1 MLFLDQPIEMTVL
14 IYSSATR
21 RGLNMLRQLK
31 IAARTSACFALMVVL
46 VFGLGIFSIQ
56 QLHGIR
62 EQSLEI
68 ENDALPGIALGDDIA
83 LAVEKTRTTVAKM
96 LATHDLAQVAQAH
109 NEFLERKAGF
119 QKAVEAYDPLI
130 TDDEERA
137 LVEGLKSTYQGY
149 IERGEKVYTLI
160 NENQAEAGRALV
172 WGEMKAMAESI
183 EAALGKLEKIND
195 DSEAESSAAA
205 TSVYENALIVTQG
218 VMFLKVLLTVLLAW
232 RLTKSLAVPISQA
245 LHSSETIAAG
255 DLRPSAINREG
266 TDEAALLLQSMERM
280 RGNLSQT
287 LSQVGDAA
295 HQLASA
301 TEQMSVLMVNSN
313 ADLVVQNSEIEM
325 AATAVTEMS
334 QAVDEVARNAVAT
347 SEESKASSVSA
358 REGQEELN
366 QTVQSILELTRNVG
380 TASVEAQALA
390 TRTLDITKV
399 LDVIRAVSEQTNLLA
414 LNAAIEAARAGDA
427 GRGFAVVADEVRAL
441 AHRTSESTREIETM
455 IGHIQQGTKST
466 LVALEVSTEQAQ
478 RTKQQAE
485 SANAVLASIAS
496 SVMVINERNTVIA
509 SASEEQALVA
519 REVDR
524 NLVRIRD
531 LSAQSAV
538 RTGQTGSASQSLA
551 ELASDLT
558 TTLRQFKLS

>member
-1 MLFLDQPIEMTVL
+1 
-14 IYSSATR
+14 
-21 RGLNMLRQLK
+21 MLRQLK

-149 IERGEKVYTLI
+149 IERAEKVYTLI

-218 VMFLKVLLTVLLAW
+218 VMFLTVLLTVLLAW

-287 LSQVGDAA
+287 LTQVGDAA

-414 LNAAIEAARAGDA
+414 LNAALEAARAGDA

-496 SVMVINERNTVIA
+496 SVMVIDERNTVIA

-551 ELASDLT
+551 ELANDLT

>member
-1 MLFLDQPIEMTVL
+1 M
-14 IYSSATR
+14 S
-21 RGLNMLRQLK
+21 MLRQLK

-149 IERGEKVYTLI
+149 IEVYTLI

-218 VMFLKVLLTVLLAW
+218 VMFLTVLLTVLLAW

-287 LSQVGDAA
+287 LTQVGDAA

-496 SVMVINERNTVIA
+496 SVMVIDERNTVIA

-551 ELASDLT
+551 ELANDLT

>member
-1 MLFLDQPIEMTVL
+1 M
-14 IYSSATR
+14 
-21 RGLNMLRQLK
+21 NMLRQLK

-218 VMFLKVLLTVLLAW
+218 VMFLTVLLTVLLAW

-496 SVMVINERNTVIA
+496 SVMVIDERNTVIA

-558 TTLRQFKLS
+558 TTLRQFKLG

>member
-1 MLFLDQPIEMTVL
+1 M
-14 IYSSATR
+14 
-21 RGLNMLRQLK
+21 
-31 IAARTSACFALMVVL
+31 
-46 VFGLGIFSIQ
+46 
-56 QLHGIR
+56 
-62 EQSLEI
+62 
-68 ENDALPGIALGDDIA
+68 ND
-83 LAVEKTRTTVAKM
+83 E
-96 LATHDLAQVAQAH
+96 
-109 NEFLERKAGF
+109 
-119 QKAVEAYDPLI
+119 
-130 TDDEERA
+130 
-137 LVEGLKSTYQGY
+137 
-149 IERGEKVYTLI
+149 
-160 NENQAEAGRALV
+160 
-172 WGEMKAMAESI
+172 
-183 EAALGKLEKIND
+183 
-195 DSEAESSAAA
+195 SEADSSAAA
-205 TSVYENALIVTQG
+205 SEVYDNAVVVTQL
-218 VMFLKVLLTVLLAW
+218 VMLITILLTVLLAW

-245 LHSSETIAAG
+245 LLASETIAGG
-255 DLRPSAINREG
+255 DLRPTHLDREG

-280 RGNLSQT
+280 RGNLSTT
-287 LSQVGDAA
+287 LTHVGDAA
-295 HQLASA
+295 LQLASA
-301 TEQMSVLMVNSN
+301 TEEMSALMANSN
-313 ADLVVQNSEIEM
+313 ADLIVQNSEIEM

-334 QAVDEVARNAVAT
+334 QAVDEVARNAVST

-358 REGQEELN
+358 RQGQEELK
-366 QTVQSILELTRNVG
+366 QTVKSILELTQNVS

-390 TRTLDITKV
+390 TRTLDISKV

-478 RTKQQAE
+478 RTRHQAE

-496 SVMVINERNTVIA
+496 SVMVIDERNTVIA

-558 TTLRQFKLS
+558 TTLRQFKLR

>member
-1 MLFLDQPIEMTVL
+1 
-14 IYSSATR
+14 
-21 RGLNMLRQLK
+21 MLRQLK
-31 IAARTSACFALMVVL
+31 IAARTSACFAVMVVL

-137 LVEGLKSTYQGY
+137 IFEGLKSTYQGY
-149 IERGEKVYTLI
+149 IERAEKVYTLI
-160 NENQAEAGRALV
+160 NENQAEAGRGLV

-218 VMFLKVLLTVLLAW
+218 VMFLTVLLTVLLAW

-287 LSQVGDAA
+287 LTQVGDAA

-301 TEQMSVLMVNSN
+301 TEEMSALMVNSN

-455 IGHIQQGTKST
+455 VGHIQQGTKST
-466 LVALEVSTEQAQ
+466 LVALEVSTDQAQ

-496 SVMVINERNTVIA
+496 SVMVIDERNTVIA

-558 TTLRQFKLS
+558 TTLGQFKLR

>member
-1 MLFLDQPIEMTVL
+1 M
-14 IYSSATR
+14 S
-21 RGLNMLRQLK
+21 MLRQLK

-149 IERGEKVYTLI
+149 IERAEKVYTLI
-160 NENQAEAGRALV
+160 NENQAEAGRSLV

-218 VMFLKVLLTVLLAW
+218 VMFLMVLLTVLLAW

-287 LSQVGDAA
+287 LTQVGDAA

-496 SVMVINERNTVIA
+496 SVMVIDERNTVIA

>member
-1 MLFLDQPIEMTVL
+1 
-14 IYSSATR
+14 
-21 RGLNMLRQLK
+21 MLRQLK
-31 IAARTSACFALMVVL
+31 IAVRTAVCFALMVVL
-46 VFGLGIFSIQ
+46 VIGLGIFSLQ

-68 ENDALPGIALGDDIA
+68 ENDSLPGIALGDDIA
-83 LAVEKTRTTVAKM
+83 LAFEKTRTTVAKM
-96 LATHDLAQVAQAH
+96 LTTQDVAQVALVHAD
-109 NEFLERKAGF
+109 FLEKEAGF
-119 QKAVEAYDPLI
+119 QKAIQAYTPLI
-130 TDDEERA
+130 TEDDERA
-137 LVEGLKSTYQGY
+137 LINGMTSTYQRY
-149 IERGEKVYTLI
+149 TERAEQVYALI
-160 NENQAEAGRALV
+160 NQNQNQAEAARQLV
-172 WGEMKAMAESI
+172 WGEMKTIAEGL
-183 EAALGKLEKIND
+183 EASLGKLEKIND
-195 DSEAESSAAA
+195 ESEADSSAAA
-205 TSVYENALIVTQG
+205 SEVYDNAVVVTQL
-218 VMFLKVLLTVLLAW
+218 VMLITILLTVLLAW

-245 LHSSETIAAG
+245 LLASETIAAG
-255 DLRPSAINREG
+255 DLRPTHLDREG

-280 RGNLSQT
+280 RGNLSTT
-287 LSQVGDAA
+287 LTHVGDAA
-295 HQLASA
+295 LQLASA
-301 TEQMSVLMVNSN
+301 TEEMSALMANSN
-313 ADLVVQNSEIEM
+313 ADLIVQNSEIEM

-334 QAVDEVARNAVAT
+334 QAVDEVARNAVST

-358 REGQEELN
+358 RQGQEELK
-366 QTVQSILELTRNVG
+366 QTVKSILELTQNVS

-390 TRTLDITKV
+390 TRTLDISKV

-478 RTKQQAE
+478 RTRHQAE

-496 SVMVINERNTVIA
+496 SVMVIDERNTVIA

-558 TTLRQFKLS
+558 TTLRQFKLR

>member
-1 MLFLDQPIEMTVL
+1 
-14 IYSSATR
+14 
-21 RGLNMLRQLK
+21 MLRQLK

-149 IERGEKVYTLI
+149 IERAEKVYTLI

-218 VMFLKVLLTVLLAW
+218 VMFLTVLLTVLLAW

-287 LSQVGDAA
+287 LTQVGDAA

-496 SVMVINERNTVIA
+496 SVMVIDERNTVIA

>member
-1 MLFLDQPIEMTVL
+1 
-14 IYSSATR
+14 
-21 RGLNMLRQLK
+21 MLRQLK

-149 IERGEKVYTLI
+149 IERAEKVYTLI
-160 NENQAEAGRALV
+160 NENQAEAGRSLV

-218 VMFLKVLLTVLLAW
+218 VMFLMVLLTVLLAW

-287 LSQVGDAA
+287 LTQVGDAA

-496 SVMVINERNTVIA
+496 SVMVIDERNTVIA

>member
-1 MLFLDQPIEMTVL
+1 
-14 IYSSATR
+14 
-21 RGLNMLRQLK
+21 MLRQLK

-149 IERGEKVYTLI
+149 IERAEKVYTLI

-218 VMFLKVLLTVLLAW
+218 VMFLTVLLTVLLAW

-287 LSQVGDAA
+287 LTQVGDAA

-414 LNAAIEAARAGDA
+414 LNAAIEAARAGEA

-441 AHRTSESTREIETM
+441 AHRTQQSTSEIERLVSN
-455 IGHIQQGTKST
+455 IQNGTDR
-466 LVALEVSTEQAQ
+466 AVSSMRGNTE
-478 RTKQQAE
+478 
-485 SANAVLASIAS
+485 LASDTLSIAEGANDS
-496 SVMVINERNTVIA
+496 LSVISTAVSEINDLNLVIA
-509 SASEEQALVA
+509 SAAQQQAHVA

-524 NLVRIRD
+524 NLVNIRD
-531 LSAQSAV
+531 LSAQSSSGAQ
-538 RTGQTGSASQSLA
+538 QTSSASRELSTLA
-551 ELASDLT
+551 LDLNNIVG
-558 TTLRQFKLS
+558 RFRLS

>member
-1 MLFLDQPIEMTVL
+1 M
-14 IYSSATR
+14 
-21 RGLNMLRQLK
+21 NMLRQLK

-46 VFGLGIFSIQ
+46 VVGLGIFSLQ
-56 QLHGIR
+56 QLHSIR

-68 ENDALPGIALGDDIA
+68 ENDSLPGIALGDDIA
-83 LAVEKTRTTVAKM
+83 LSFEKTRTTVAKM
-96 LATHDLAQVAQAH
+96 LSTHDVAQVAQAH
-109 NEFLERKAGF
+109 AEFLDKKAGF
-119 QKAVEAYDPLI
+119 QKAIQAYSPVI
-130 TDDEERA
+130 TEDDERA
-137 LVEGLKSTYQGY
+137 LINGLTSAYQGY
-149 IERGEKVYTLI
+149 TERAEQVYKLI
-160 NENQAEAGRALV
+160 NENQAEAARQMV
-172 WGEMKAMAESI
+172 WGEMRAMAESI
-183 EAALGKLEKIND
+183 EASLGKLEKIND

-205 TSVYENALIVTQG
+205 SSVYDNALIVTQL
-218 VMFLKVLLTVLLAW
+218 VMLVTVLLTVLLAW

-245 LHSSETIAAG
+245 LLTSETIAAG
-255 DLRPSAINREG
+255 DLRPTRVDRG
-266 TDEAALLLQSMERM
+266 GVDEAALLLQSMERM

-287 LSQVGDAA
+287 LTQVGDAA

-496 SVMVINERNTVIA
+496 SVMVIDERNTVIA

-558 TTLRQFKLS
+558 TTLRQFKLG

>member
-14 IYSSATR
+14 IYSSATG

-149 IERGEKVYTLI
+149 IERAEKVYTLI
-160 NENQAEAGRALV
+160 NENQAEAGRSLV

-218 VMFLKVLLTVLLAW
+218 VMFLMVLLTVLLAW

-266 TDEAALLLQSMERM
+266 TDETALLLQSMERM

-287 LSQVGDAA
+287 LTQVGDAA

-496 SVMVINERNTVIA
+496 SVMVIDERNTVIA

>member
-1 MLFLDQPIEMTVL
+1 
-14 IYSSATR
+14 
-21 RGLNMLRQLK
+21 MLRQLK
-31 IAARTSACFALMVVL
+31 IAARTSACFAVMVVL

-137 LVEGLKSTYQGY
+137 LFEGLKSTYQGY
-149 IERGEKVYTLI
+149 IERAEKVYTLI

-218 VMFLKVLLTVLLAW
+218 VMFLTVLLTVLLAW

-287 LSQVGDAA
+287 LTQVGDAA

-301 TEQMSVLMVNSN
+301 TEEMSALMVNSN

-455 IGHIQQGTKST
+455 VGHIQQGTKST
-466 LVALEVSTEQAQ
+466 LVALEVSTDQAQ

-496 SVMVINERNTVIA
+496 SVMVIDERNTVIA

-558 TTLRQFKLS
+558 TTLGQFKLR

>member
-1 MLFLDQPIEMTVL
+1 
-14 IYSSATR
+14 
-21 RGLNMLRQLK
+21 MLRQLK
-31 IAARTSACFALMVVL
+31 IAARTSACFAVMVVL

-137 LVEGLKSTYQGY
+137 IFEGLKSTYQGY
-149 IERGEKVYTLI
+149 IERAEKVYTLI

-218 VMFLKVLLTVLLAW
+218 VMFLTVLLTVLLAW
-232 RLTKSLAVPISQA
+232 RLTKSLALPISQA

-287 LSQVGDAA
+287 LTQVGDAA

-301 TEQMSVLMVNSN
+301 TEEMSALMVNSN

-455 IGHIQQGTKST
+455 VGHIQQGTKST
-466 LVALEVSTEQAQ
+466 LVALEVSTDQAQ

-496 SVMVINERNTVIA
+496 SVMVIDERNTVIA

-558 TTLRQFKLS
+558 TTLGQFKLR

>member
-14 IYSSATR
+14 IYSSATG

-149 IERGEKVYTLI
+149 IERAEKVYTLI
-160 NENQAEAGRALV
+160 NENQAEAGRSLV

-218 VMFLKVLLTVLLAW
+218 VMFLMVLLTVLLAW

-287 LSQVGDAA
+287 LTQVGDAA

-496 SVMVINERNTVIA
+496 SVMVIDERNTVIA

-558 TTLRQFKLS
+558 TTLRKGLK

>member
-1 MLFLDQPIEMTVL
+1 
-14 IYSSATR
+14 
-21 RGLNMLRQLK
+21 MLRQLK

-149 IERGEKVYTLI
+149 IEHAEKVYTLI

-218 VMFLKVLLTVLLAW
+218 VMFLTVLLTVLLAW

-287 LSQVGDAA
+287 LTQVGDAA

-366 QTVQSILELTRNVG
+366 QTVQSILELTRNVS

-496 SVMVINERNTVIA
+496 SVMVIDERNTVIA

-558 TTLRQFKLS
+558 TTLRQFKLG

>member
-1 MLFLDQPIEMTVL
+1 MSKSHNLQP
-14 IYSSATR
+14 
-21 RGLNMLRQLK
+21 Q
-31 IAARTSACFALMVVL
+31 AAL
-46 VFGLGIFSIQ
+46 FGLGIFSIQ

-68 ENDALPGIALGDDIA
+68 ENDALPGIVLGDDIA

-149 IERGEKVYTLI
+149 IERAEKVYTLI

-218 VMFLKVLLTVLLAW
+218 VMFLTVLLTVLLAW
-232 RLTKSLAVPISQA
+232 RLTKSQAVPISQA

-287 LSQVGDAA
+287 LTQVGDAA

-496 SVMVINERNTVIA
+496 SVMVIDERNTVIA

-524 NLVRIRD
+524 NLIRIRD

>member
-1 MLFLDQPIEMTVL
+1 
-14 IYSSATR
+14 
-21 RGLNMLRQLK
+21 
-31 IAARTSACFALMVVL
+31 
-46 VFGLGIFSIQ
+46 
-56 QLHGIR
+56 
-62 EQSLEI
+62 
-68 ENDALPGIALGDDIA
+68 
-83 LAVEKTRTTVAKM
+83 
-96 LATHDLAQVAQAH
+96 
-109 NEFLERKAGF
+109 
-119 QKAVEAYDPLI
+119 
-130 TDDEERA
+130 
-137 LVEGLKSTYQGY
+137 
-149 IERGEKVYTLI
+149 
-160 NENQAEAGRALV
+160 
-172 WGEMKAMAESI
+172 MKAMAESI

-205 TSVYENALIVTQG
+205 TSVYENALIVTYG
-218 VMFLKVLLTVLLAW
+218 VMFLTVLLTVLLAW

-287 LSQVGDAA
+287 LTQVGDAA

-301 TEQMSVLMVNSN
+301 TEEMSALMVNSN

-334 QAVDEVARNAVAT
+334 QAVDEVARNAVTT
-347 SEESKASSVSA
+347 SVESKASSVSA

-366 QTVQSILELTRNVG
+366 QTVKSILELTRNVG
-380 TASVEAQALA
+380 TASTEAQALA

-496 SVMVINERNTVIA
+496 SVMVIDERNTVIA

-538 RTGQTGSASQSLA
+538 RTSQTGSASQSLA

-558 TTLRQFKLS
+558 TTLGQFKLR

>member
-14 IYSSATR
+14 IYSSATG

-218 VMFLKVLLTVLLAW
+218 VMFLTVLLTVLLAW
-232 RLTKSLAVPISQA
+232 RLIKSLAVPISQA

-485 SANAVLASIAS
+485 SANAVLAGIAS
-496 SVMVINERNTVIA
+496 SVMVIDERNTVIA

>member
-1 MLFLDQPIEMTVL
+1 
-14 IYSSATR
+14 
-21 RGLNMLRQLK
+21 MLRQLK

-218 VMFLKVLLTVLLAW
+218 VMFLTVLLTVLLAW

>member
-1 MLFLDQPIEMTVL
+1 
-14 IYSSATR
+14 
-21 RGLNMLRQLK
+21 MLRQLK

-96 LATHDLAQVAQAH
+96 LATHDLAQVALAH
-109 NEFLERKAGF
+109 TELLEKKAGF

-130 TDDEERA
+130 TEDDERA

-149 IERGEKVYTLI
+149 IERAEKVYTLI

-205 TSVYENALIVTQG
+205 TSVYENALIVTYG
-218 VMFLKVLLTVLLAW
+218 VMFLTVLLTVLLAW
-232 RLTKSLAVPISQA
+232 RLTRSLAVPISQA

-287 LSQVGDAA
+287 LTQVGDAA

-301 TEQMSVLMVNSN
+301 TEEMSALMVNSN

-334 QAVDEVARNAVAT
+334 QAVDEVARNAVTT
-347 SEESKASSVSA
+347 SVESKASSVSA

-455 IGHIQQGTKST
+455 VGHIQQGTKST
-466 LVALEVSTEQAQ
+466 LVALEVSTDQAQ

-496 SVMVINERNTVIA
+496 SVMVIDERNTVIA

-538 RTGQTGSASQSLA
+538 RTSQTGSASQSLA

-558 TTLRQFKLS
+558 TTLGQFKLR

>member
-1 MLFLDQPIEMTVL
+1 
-14 IYSSATR
+14 
-21 RGLNMLRQLK
+21 MLRQLK

-46 VFGLGIFSIQ
+46 VFGVGIFSIQ

-149 IERGEKVYTLI
+149 IERAEKVYTLI

-218 VMFLKVLLTVLLAW
+218 VMFLTVLLTVLLAW

-287 LSQVGDAA
+287 LTQVGDAA

-496 SVMVINERNTVIA
+496 SVMVIDERNTVIA

>member
-1 MLFLDQPIEMTVL
+1 
-14 IYSSATR
+14 
-21 RGLNMLRQLK
+21 
-31 IAARTSACFALMVVL
+31 
-46 VFGLGIFSIQ
+46 
-56 QLHGIR
+56 
-62 EQSLEI
+62 
-68 ENDALPGIALGDDIA
+68 
-83 LAVEKTRTTVAKM
+83 
-96 LATHDLAQVAQAH
+96 
-109 NEFLERKAGF
+109 
-119 QKAVEAYDPLI
+119 
-130 TDDEERA
+130 
-137 LVEGLKSTYQGY
+137 
-149 IERGEKVYTLI
+149 
-160 NENQAEAGRALV
+160 
-172 WGEMKAMAESI
+172 
-183 EAALGKLEKIND
+183 
-195 DSEAESSAAA
+195 
-205 TSVYENALIVTQG
+205 
-218 VMFLKVLLTVLLAW
+218 
-232 RLTKSLAVPISQA
+232 
-245 LHSSETIAAG
+245 
-255 DLRPSAINREG
+255 
-266 TDEAALLLQSMERM
+266 
-280 RGNLSQT
+280 
-287 LSQVGDAA
+287 
-295 HQLASA
+295 
-301 TEQMSVLMVNSN
+301 
-313 ADLVVQNSEIEM
+313 
-325 AATAVTEMS
+325 MS

-496 SVMVINERNTVIA
+496 SVMVIDERNTVIA

-558 TTLRQFKLS
+558 TTLRKGLK

>member
-1 MLFLDQPIEMTVL
+1 
-14 IYSSATR
+14 
-21 RGLNMLRQLK
+21 MLRQLK

-130 TDDEERA
+130 TDDEERV

-218 VMFLKVLLTVLLAW
+218 VMFLTVLLTVLLAW
-232 RLTKSLAVPISQA
+232 RLIKSLAVPISQA

-485 SANAVLASIAS
+485 SANAVLAGIAS
-496 SVMVINERNTVIA
+496 SVMVIDERNTVIA

>member
-1 MLFLDQPIEMTVL
+1 
-14 IYSSATR
+14 
-21 RGLNMLRQLK
+21 MLRQLK
-31 IAARTSACFALMVVL
+31 IAARTSACFAVMVVL

-96 LATHDLAQVAQAH
+96 LSTHDLAQVAQAH

-119 QKAVEAYDPLI
+119 QKAVEPYDPLI
-130 TDDEERA
+130 TDDNERA
-137 LVEGLKSTYQGY
+137 LFEGLKSTYQGY
-149 IERGEKVYTLI
+149 IERAEKVYTLI

-218 VMFLKVLLTVLLAW
+218 VMFLTVLLTVLLAW

-287 LSQVGDAA
+287 LTQVGDAA

-301 TEQMSVLMVNSN
+301 TEEMSALMVNSN

-455 IGHIQQGTKST
+455 VGHIQQGTKST
-466 LVALEVSTEQAQ
+466 LVALEVSTDQAQ

-496 SVMVINERNTVIA
+496 SVMVIDERNTVIA

-558 TTLRQFKLS
+558 ITLGQFKLR

>member
-1 MLFLDQPIEMTVL
+1 
-14 IYSSATR
+14 
-21 RGLNMLRQLK
+21 MLRQLK

-149 IERGEKVYTLI
+149 IERAEKVYTLI
-160 NENQAEAGRALV
+160 NENQAEAGRSLV

-218 VMFLKVLLTVLLAW
+218 VMFLMVLLTVLLAW

-266 TDEAALLLQSMERM
+266 TDETALLLQSMERM

-287 LSQVGDAA
+287 LTQVGDAA

-496 SVMVINERNTVIA
+496 SVMVIDERNTVIA

>member
-1 MLFLDQPIEMTVL
+1 
-14 IYSSATR
+14 
-21 RGLNMLRQLK
+21 
-31 IAARTSACFALMVVL
+31 
-46 VFGLGIFSIQ
+46 
-56 QLHGIR
+56 
-62 EQSLEI
+62 
-68 ENDALPGIALGDDIA
+68 
-83 LAVEKTRTTVAKM
+83 
-96 LATHDLAQVAQAH
+96 
-109 NEFLERKAGF
+109 
-119 QKAVEAYDPLI
+119 
-130 TDDEERA
+130 
-137 LVEGLKSTYQGY
+137 
-149 IERGEKVYTLI
+149 
-160 NENQAEAGRALV
+160 
-172 WGEMKAMAESI
+172 MKAMAESI

-218 VMFLKVLLTVLLAW
+218 VMFLTVLLTVLLAW

-245 LHSSETIAAG
+245 LHSSETIASG

-301 TEQMSVLMVNSN
+301 TEEMSALMVNSN

-455 IGHIQQGTKST
+455 VGHIQQGTKST
-466 LVALEVSTEQAQ
+466 LVALEVSTDQAQ

-496 SVMVINERNTVIA
+496 SVMVIDERNTVIA

-558 TTLRQFKLS
+558 TTLGQFKLR

>member
-1 MLFLDQPIEMTVL
+1 
-14 IYSSATR
+14 
-21 RGLNMLRQLK
+21 MLRQLK

-96 LATHDLAQVAQAH
+96 LASHDPAQVTLAH
-109 NEFLERKAGF
+109 TELLEKKAGF

-130 TDDEERA
+130 TEDDERA

-149 IERGEKVYTLI
+149 IDRAEKVYTLI
-160 NENQAEAGRALV
+160 NENQADAGRALV
-172 WGEMKAMAESI
+172 WGEMKGMAERI

-205 TSVYENALIVTQG
+205 TSVYENALIVTYG
-218 VMFLKVLLTVLLAW
+218 VMFLTVLLTVLLAW

-287 LSQVGDAA
+287 LTQVGDAA

-301 TEQMSVLMVNSN
+301 TEEMSALMVNSN

-334 QAVDEVARNAVAT
+334 QAVDEVARNAVTT
-347 SEESKASSVSA
+347 SVESKASSVSA

-441 AHRTSESTREIETM
+441 AHRT
-455 IGHIQQGTKST
+455 
-466 LVALEVSTEQAQ
+466 
-478 RTKQQAE
+478 
-485 SANAVLASIAS
+485 ANRLARS
-496 SVMVINERNTVIA
+496 
-509 SASEEQALVA
+509 
-519 REVDR
+519 
-524 NLVRIRD
+524 
-531 LSAQSAV
+531 
-538 RTGQTGSASQSLA
+538 
-551 ELASDLT
+551 
-558 TTLRQFKLS
+558 KP

>member
-1 MLFLDQPIEMTVL
+1 MTEL
-14 IYSSATR
+14 IYSPVTG
-21 RGLNMLRQLK
+21 RGLKMLRQLK

-96 LATHDLAQVAQAH
+96 LAAHDMAQVTLAH
-109 NEFLERKAGF
+109 TEFLDRKAGF

-130 TDDEERA
+130 TEDDERA

-149 IERGEKVYTLI
+149 IERAEKVYTLI

-172 WGEMKAMAESI
+172 WGEMKVMAEGM
-183 EAALGKLEKIND
+183 ETALGKLEKIND

-218 VMFLKVLLTVLLAW
+218 VMFLTVLLTVLLAW

-301 TEQMSVLMVNSN
+301 TEEMSALMVNSN

-334 QAVDEVARNAVAT
+334 QAVDEVARNAVTT
-347 SEESKASSVSA
+347 SVESRASSVSA

-366 QTVQSILELTRNVG
+366 QTVKSILELTRNVG

-414 LNAAIEAARAGDA
+414 LNAAIEAARAGEQ
-427 GRGFAVVADEVRAL
+427 GRGFAVVADEVRLL
-441 AHRTSESTREIETM
+441 AQNT
-455 IGHIQQGTKST
+455 GKST
-466 LVALEVSTEQAQ
+466 KEIAGMIEKIQAGVRETVESMRSGVQEVNEGVEMAGTAGQAIIEIRDSSGKVLQVVDQISFALREQTA
-478 RTKQQAE
+478 
-485 SANAVLASIAS
+485 AS
-496 SVMVINERNTVIA
+496 
-509 SASEEQALVA
+509 QDVA
-519 REVDR
+519 RSVER
-524 NLVRIRD
+524 
-531 LSAQSAV
+531 SAQMAEQNNISVQELLKTSGGLKNLA
-538 RTGQTGSASQSLA
+538 TSLQTEVGKFRL
-551 ELASDLT
+551 
-558 TTLRQFKLS
+558 

>member
-1 MLFLDQPIEMTVL
+1 
-14 IYSSATR
+14 
-21 RGLNMLRQLK
+21 MLRQLK

-218 VMFLKVLLTVLLAW
+218 VMFLTVLLTVLLAW

-496 SVMVINERNTVIA
+496 SVMVIDERNTVIA

-558 TTLRQFKLS
+558 TTLRQFKLG